1 VAQSAGRYRSH
12 GGGFQPFNRRVQS
25 FECLHPLTDESARGV
40 QGLSQMLLAA
50 HRAHQSGTGAQDCD
64 RLAVEGEV
72 AGGRDTQSIA
82 FFSTPGT
89 L

>member
-1 VAQSAGRYRSH
+1 
-12 GGGFQPFNRRVQS
+12 
-25 FECLHPLTDESARGV
+25 
-40 QGLSQMLLAA
+40 MLLAA